1 MKELT
6 TEEKA
11 QRYDEAKI
19 NGSRLWECG
28 EITRTN
34 YEYIFPELTESE
46 DDRIRKELIF
56 YLGDMP
62 EDTELRNGVT
72 NRDVLAWLEKH
83 KYTEDDLDKAYKC
96 ADEVQ
101 YRRGYEDAKKEIE
114 KQDEQPIYKTPSRET
129 ILAIWDLGN
138 EWKELTNGSISTEY
152 GTQLEYIQ
160 KHWQESEYYL
170 RAKKGERKSIDYEN
184 VKPQSSSPIS
194 YGKELEKRMNEACN
208 KFFAPNTDVNRYSA
222 SDLFYAGVKAERDL
236 NMSAWNEDD
245 EKLFSRISGIIHNA
259 AYQNYDLDVNGEEV
273 GEYANIMRWLKS
285 LKERVQ
291 PQVKQE
297 WNPTDEQINTLF
309 KYAEQNNKDGSIL
322 TSLYQELKKL
332 RGE

>member
-1 MKELT
+1 MKELSV
-6 TEEKA
+6 EEKA
-11 QRYDEAKI
+11 KRYDEAKI

-34 YEYIFPELTESE
+34 YEYIFPEPTESE
-46 DDRIRKELIF
+46 DEKIRKALVEHIKGI
-56 YLGDMP
+56 YKGSCTEEMCKERDMF
-62 EDTELRNGVT
+62 
-72 NRDVLAWLEKH
+72 LAWLEKH

-114 KQDEQPIYKTPSRET
+114 K
-129 ILAIWDLGN
+129 
-138 EWKELTNGSISTEY
+138 
-152 GTQLEYIQ
+152 
-160 KHWQESEYYL
+160 
-170 RAKKGERKSIDYEN
+170 
-184 VKPQSSSPIS
+184 PQSSSPIS
-194 YGKELEKRMNEACN
+194 YGIKLEKRMNEACN
-208 KFFAPNTDVNRYSA
+208 RFFAPNTDVNRYSA

-236 NMSAWNEDD
+236 NMPVWNEDD

-273 GEYANIMRWLKS
+273 GEYANIMRWFKS

-297 WNPTDEQINTLF
+297 WKPTDEQINTLF
-309 KYAEQNNKDGSIL
+309 KYSEQNNKDGSIL
-322 TSLYQELKKL
+322 TSLYNELKKL

>member
-11 QRYDEAKI
+11 QRYDEAIPQLKGLLDGI
-19 NGSRLWECG
+19 HEEKS
-28 EITRTN
+28 EIMEEDITN
-34 YEYIFPELTESE
+34 IFPELLESE
-46 DDRIRKELIF
+46 DERIRKELIAHCRNTRCV
-56 YLGDMP
+56 
-62 EDTELRNGVT
+62 TEEGAERIVKWIS
-72 NRDVLAWLEKH
+72 WLEKH

-114 KQDEQPIYKTPSRET
+114 KQDEQPIYKTPSREI

-152 GTQLEYIQ
+152 GTQLDYIQ
-160 KHWQESEYYL
+160 KHWEESEYYL
-170 RAKKGERKSIDYEN
+170 RAKQGE
-184 VKPQSSSPIS
+184 
-194 YGKELEKRMNEACN
+194 
-208 KFFAPNTDVNRYSA
+208 
-222 SDLFYAGVKAERDL
+222 LFYAGVKAERDL
-236 NMSAWNEDD
+236 NMPVWNEDD

-259 AYQNYDLDVNGEEV
+259 AYQNYEVDVNGEEV
-273 GEYANIMRWLKS
+273 GEYANIMRWFKS

-297 WNPTDEQINTLF
+297 WKPTDEQINTLF

-332 RGE
+332 MEE